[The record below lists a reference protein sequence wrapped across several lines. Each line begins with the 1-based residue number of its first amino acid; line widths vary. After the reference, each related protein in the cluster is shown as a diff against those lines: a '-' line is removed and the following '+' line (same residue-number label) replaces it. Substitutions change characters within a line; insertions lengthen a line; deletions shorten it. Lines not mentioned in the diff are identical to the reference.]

1 MQHEEEDAIIADT
14 DESDGQEDEITAIL
28 SQADDSD
35 DEEEEPDEDDS
46 DDEDDEEPEPYEPKP
61 KEEERMP
68 IDNDLIFSAIDYGSD
83 MVTNLCISISDDR
96 DGKKYLKTDKQ
107 KAEFSNKVSKYLNQ
121 QGYTMS
127 PAMGIIIATFLFFG
141 VPLGIAFVR
150 RGTNKKAKIAAAAQ
164 AAAIAAANEKQ
175 QQQQPA
181 FTANISPA
189 APEQCKE
196 AREKRR
202 SFDIYS
208 GTGCYKLPPD
218 TGDAKNALGAANAT
232 EKPSAIVAELIAK
245 GMSNATIREYL
256 GYE

>member
-1 MQHEEEDAIIADT
+1 
-14 DESDGQEDEITAIL
+14 
-28 SQADDSD
+28 
-35 DEEEEPDEDDS
+35 
-46 DDEDDEEPEPYEPKP
+46 
-61 KEEERMP
+61 
-68 IDNDLIFSAIDYGSD
+68 
-83 MVTNLCISISDDR
+83 
-96 DGKKYLKTDKQ
+96 
-107 KAEFSNKVSKYLNQ
+107 
-121 QGYTMS
+121 
-127 PAMGIIIATFLFFG
+127 

-256 GYE
+256 GYV